1 MSAVRSAPVAPV
13 SAPASAPRSAIPR
26 TPVVQPAPQTVQTT
40 GAPMASWALDLH
52 AAMLEPLRLQP
63 SAAAGVCALAS
74 ALGARRV
81 VLGWLRSNGEVTV
94 LARSDGQW
102 VAPVDQ
108 AQPADAVDDAM
119 RACLGECVDQQ
130 AGVCW
135 PLPAG
140 DTPQRQPRITVAHRA
155 CHAASGGAL
164 LSLPLV
170 HDGRVLGA
178 LTLQWA
184 DAAARD
190 RHAVDALEHL
200 AAWMA
205 PVLAL
210 LQVQEEPWH
219 RRLRQQAHA
228 WLHSDDQPER
238 RRWRLWLPV
247 ALTAGLLLA
256 AWPATWHVGGQ
267 ARLEGAVQRVLAA
280 PADGFIQQV
289 HVRPG
294 DTVKAGQPLL
304 ELADRD
310 LQLERQR
317 WQSQLAQHWEG
328 HAAAQARADRAAL
341 AQHQARA
348 DEAQAQLDL
357 VEEKLSRSRLVAPF
371 DGVVVQGDL
380 SQQMGAPVKQ
390 GAELITLA
398 PQGDY
403 RVIVEVDER
412 DVAELR
418 LGQTGTL
425 ALSALPWQTT
435 PLQVTRI
442 SPVAKAV
449 EGRNVF
455 EVEAAL
461 SVAQPQARPG
471 LQGQARIA
479 VDQAPLG
486 WQIVRRLAGSARML
500 WWRVMA

>member
-1 MSAVRSAPVAPV
+1 MSAVRSAPVA
-13 SAPASAPRSAIPR
+13 SAPLPAASARPATPR
-26 TPVVQPAPQTVQTT
+26 TPVGPSAALPAA
-40 GAPMASWALDLH
+40 APLASWALDLH

-81 VLGWLRSNGEVTV
+81 VLGWLRSNGDVTV

-108 AQPADAVDDAM
+108 AQPTDAADDAM
-119 RACLGECVDQQ
+119 LACLGECVDQQ
-130 AGVCW
+130 ASVCW
-135 PLPAG
+135 PLPASEA
-140 DTPQRQPRITVAHRA
+140 PASLPRICVAHRA

-178 LTLQWA
+178 LTLQWSDTA
-184 DAAARD
+184 GRD
-190 RHAVDALEHL
+190 GHAIDALEHL

-210 LQVQEEPWH
+210 LQRQEEPWH
-219 RRLRQQAHA
+219 RRLRQQVNA
-228 WLHSDDQPER
+228 WLRSDDQPER

-247 ALTAGLLLA
+247 ALAAGLVVA

-357 VEEKLSRSRLVAPF
+357 VEERLARSRLVAPF

-455 EVEAAL
+455 EVEAVL
-461 SVAQPQARPG
+461 SAAPPQARPG

-479 VDQAPLG
+479 VDHAPLG
-486 WQIVRRLAGSARML
+486 WQVLRRLAGSARMW
-500 WWRVMA
+500 WWRFIA

>member
-1 MSAVRSAPVAPV
+1 MQQPQALSVRGVQGARPATPR
-13 SAPASAPRSAIPR
+13 APAVQATAAAPAVP
-26 TPVVQPAPQTVQTT
+26 PVPV
-40 GAPMASWALDLH
+40 ASWALDLH
-52 AAMLEPLRLQP
+52 AAMLEPLRLQA
-63 SAAAGVCALAS
+63 SAIAGVCALAR
-74 ALGARRV
+74 AVGARRV
-81 VLGWLRSNGEVTV
+81 LLGWLQPGGELKV

-102 VAPVDQ
+102 VAPIDQ
-108 AQPADAVDDAM
+108 ALPAGAPEDPM
-119 RACLGECVDQQ
+119 LACLAECVDQQ
-130 AGVCW
+130 GTVHW

-140 DTPQRQPRITVAHRA
+140 DEPARMPRITVAHRA
-155 CHAASGGAL
+155 CHAASGDAL

-170 HDGRVLGA
+170 HADRVLGA
-178 LTLQWA
+178 LTLCWP
-184 DAAARD
+184 DAAQRD
-190 RHAVDALEHL
+190 GHELASLEHL

-205 PVLAL
+205 PVLVL
-210 LQVQEEPWH
+210 LLVQDEPWY
-219 RRLRQQAHA
+219 RRLWQQLQA
-228 WLHSDDQPER
+228 WVQSDEQPER
-238 RRWRLWLPV
+238 RRWRLWMPA
-247 ALTAGLLLA
+247 ALTACLLVV
-256 AWPATWHVGGQ
+256 AWPGTWHVGGQ
-267 ARLEGAVQRVLAA
+267 ARLEGEVQRVLAA

-294 DTVKAGQPLL
+294 DAVKAGQPLL

-357 VEEKLSRSRLVAPF
+357 VEEKLARSRLVAPF

-380 SQQMGAPVKQ
+380 AQQLGAPVKQ
-390 GAELITLA
+390 GAELLTLA
-398 PQGDY
+398 PQGAY
-403 RVIVEVDER
+403 RVIIEVDER

-425 ALSALPWQTT
+425 ALSALPWQTA
-435 PLQVTRI
+435 PVQVTRI

-461 SVAQPQARPG
+461 SAAQPQARPG

-486 WQIVRRLAGSARML
+486 WQLVRRLAGSARML